1 MKRQLILWNF
11 LIFTMLI
18 FLNISTVQAD
28 WTPGVNEIAP
38 LKDTYL
44 SLSGALAEPNNNF
57 GGAESLDVGDGIKG
71 ICMSLISFDLGSIP
85 DDANSLMYS
94 SSCVAFGDAT
104 WTVHVSV
111 IIGANWEELQ
121 ISTVNNDINAISIYS
136 SNTGNLTDI
145 IITGS
150 TDEISLNL
158 SDYLDESEI
167 TLVFSPD
174 ITVDGS
180 WITIQAK
187 ENQYLGSFSNPP
199 HLKYDVPETGSSDDT
214 LSSSTDDSSDES
226 SENSSGSSIVGG
238 VILIGIVIAVIV
250 ILKKKKKAAMV

>member
-1 MKRQLILWNF
+1 
-11 LIFTMLI
+11 MLN
-18 FLNISTVQAD
+18 FLNIYAVQAD
-28 WTPGVNEIAP
+28 WTPGVHEIAP
-38 LKDTYL
+38 SKDTYL

-57 GGAESLDVGDGIKG
+57 GGAESLDVGDGFKG
-71 ICMSLISFDLGSIP
+71 ICMSLITFDLSSIP

-94 SSCVAFGDAT
+94 SSCVAYGDAT

-111 IIGANWEELQ
+111 IIGAKWEELQ

-136 SNTGNLTDI
+136 GNTGNLTDI

-158 SDYLDESEI
+158 SNYLSESEI

-174 ITVDGS
+174 IAVDGT

-187 ENQYLGSFSNPP
+187 ENQYLSSFSNPP
-199 HLKYDVPETGSSDDT
+199 HLKYDIPEISSDTGSSDDT
-214 LSSSTDDSSDES
+214 IPSSTDDSSDNS

-238 VILIGIVIAVIV
+238 LIFIGIVITVIV
-250 ILKKKKKAAMV
+250 ILKKKKKAANV